1 VVSNGSASPFNPP
14 GPLDLA
20 DVQNQETAK
29 RALEI
34 AAAGG
39 HPILV
44 TGPSGSGKTLLCRC
58 LLPKPYA
65 GDALLAAIPNAC
77 GLAGPA
83 AQTTEEGDGKAD
95 GIVGIEDGQTE
106 VDLPR

>member
-1 VVSNGSASPFNPP
+1 MSIRVDRPFNPAA
-14 GPLDLA
+14 PLDLA

-58 LLPKPYA
+58 LPGLLPAPDR
-65 GDALLAAIPNAC
+65 DAQAAITASYRRAKLEPPGAPPFRAPHPSVTPSALI
-77 GLAGPA
+77 GRQRPSM
-83 AQTTEEGDGKAD
+83 
-95 GIVGIEDGQTE
+95 
-106 VDLPR
+106 